1 MPNYDSEASTAART
15 LPRHGIAVDL
25 AAVSAFAALTAV
37 GARVQVHLPFTPV
50 PVTGQVFCVLLA
62 GAALGARLGFVS
74 QVQYLAAGAAGL
86 PVFAYGGGPAALLG
100 PTGGYLIGFP
110 LAAAMTGALCARLGQ
125 RGRIGIFAGC
135 LAGVAV
141 IHLFGAA
148 WYALWSS
155 AVASATVGASRGLLA
170 VLAQSFFPF
179 AAIDAVKAAAAAAL
193 VPSLRRRL
201 PLG

>member
-1 MPNYDSEASTAART
+1 MRERIATTLAAAPSEVGRRLA
-15 LPRHGIAVDL
+15 IDL
-25 AAVSAFAALTAV
+25 AAVTAFAALTAV

-50 PVTGQVFCVLLA
+50 PVTGQVFCVILA
-62 GAALGARLGFVS
+62 GAVLGARLGFVS

-86 PVFAYGGGPAALLG
+86 PVFAHGGGPAALLG
-100 PTGGYLIGFP
+100 ATGGYLIGFP
-110 LAAAMTGALCARLGQ
+110 LAAAATGALCARLGE
-125 RGRIGIFAGC
+125 RRRIGLFAGC

-148 WYALWSS
+148 WYGGWSTLIGS
-155 AVASATVGASRGLLA
+155 GAGFVV
-170 VLAQSFFPF
+170 VLSQSVFPF
-179 AAIDAVKAAAAAAL
+179 AGIDAVKAAAAAAL

>member
-1 MPNYDSEASTAART
+1 MRERIATTLAAAPSEVGRRLA
-15 LPRHGIAVDL
+15 IDL
-25 AAVSAFAALTAV
+25 AAVTAFAALTAV

-62 GAALGARLGFVS
+62 GAVLGARLGFVS

-110 LAAAMTGALCARLGQ
+110 LAAAVVGALSGRADARRSIL
-125 RGRIGIFAGC
+125 FAAC

-148 WYALWSS
+148 WYAVW
-155 AVASATVGASRGLLA
+155 AAIVGAGA
-170 VLAQSFFPF
+170 AFPVVLAQSVYPF
-179 AAIDAVKAAAAAAL
+179 AFIDAVKAAAAAAL